1 MKCVLVEW
9 VDATS
14 FDPWH
19 PLDEAEATSL
29 HTIFSCG
36 FLKYEDTHRTVLML
50 SYDSEGEAA
59 SQVLAIPSSCIVNMH
74 ELRGAIALKPLA

>member
-14 FDPWH
+14 YDPWH
-19 PLDEAEATSL
+19 PLAEAETTSP

-36 FLKYEDTHRTVLML
+36 FLKYEDAYRIVLML

-59 SQVLAIPSSCIVNMH
+59 SQVLAIPSQCIVAIH
-74 ELRGAIALKPLA
+74 ELKGLKTFKVLE